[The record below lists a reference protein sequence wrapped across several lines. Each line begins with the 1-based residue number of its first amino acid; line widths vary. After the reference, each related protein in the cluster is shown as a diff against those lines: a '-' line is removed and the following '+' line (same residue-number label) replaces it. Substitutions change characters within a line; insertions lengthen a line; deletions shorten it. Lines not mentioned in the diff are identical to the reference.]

1 MVPRSITRY
10 LEEHHTPYTL
20 RAHPRAVTAQET
32 AAAIHKPGDTV
43 AKAVIVEADERRWIA
58 VLPATELLDRSR
70 LAEELHAH
78 QIRLVDEPE
87 FARQFP
93 DCELGAEPPFG
104 GLYGLPVIADET
116 LSRQPR
122 VYLRAGSH
130 EECVELS
137 WSDFEQLEHP
147 YVAPIGSR
155 DDRSEAQR
163 ALISHA

>member
-10 LEEHHTPYTL
+10 LEEHHTPYKL
-20 RAHPRAVTAQET
+20 RAHARAVTAQET
-32 AAAIHKPGDTV
+32 AAAIHEPGDTV
-43 AKAVIVEADERRWIA
+43 AKAVIVDADERRWIA
-58 VLPATELLDRSR
+58 MLPATELLDRSR
-70 LAEELHAH
+70 LANELHAH

-104 GLYGLPVIADET
+104 GLYGLPVIADAT

-130 EECVELS
+130 EECVELA
-137 WSDFEQLEHP
+137 WSDFERLEHP
-147 YVAPIGSR
+147 HVAPIGSR
-155 DDRSEAQR
+155 ADGSEAQR
-163 ALISHA
+163 PLVGRA